1 MNGALSAVTAGYPTI
16 GILQFVPEA
25 DRPARAQALREVG
38 VAAVVE
44 SWADVARLLR

>member
-1 MNGALSAVTAGYPTI
+1 VSAGYPTI

-25 DRPARAQALREVG
+25 DRPIRAEALREVG

-44 SWADVARLLR
+44 SWAEVEELLR